1 MRTMH
6 LSAILL
12 VLLVPS
18 QARAEYKR
26 VELKIL
32 GMDCA
37 TCAHGVRIGVQK
49 VAGVESVELSL
60 ERAEA
65 DIKLAD
71 GNRVPLDQFRR
82 VVKGNGFE
90 PKEARVT
97 VRGTVREIAGKL
109 VLDVSG
115 PGTSL
120 VISPDKSAQEP
131 YKHAQERVGIE
142 EHFHVRGR
150 RNGRAR
156 HWRSRDDRD
165 RERQAAAVV
174 TSRRRL
180 SSRAGSSEEHEHYS
194 EDDHYEE
201 DAYPHPR
208 LEDAFHELTPGAHHR
223 EKDQELQA

>member
-1 MRTMH
+1 MRTIH
-6 LSAILL
+6 LFAILL

-18 QARAEYKR
+18 RARAEYKR

-60 ERAEA
+60 KRAEA

-82 VVKGNGFE
+82 VVKANGFE
-90 PKEARVT
+90 PKQARVT

-109 VLDVSG
+109 VLEVSG

-131 YKHAQERVGIE
+131 FKQLKSAWESKSTSTFEVVGT
-142 EHFHVRGR
+142 V
-150 RNGRAR
+150 
-156 HWRSRDDRD
+156 
-165 RERQAAAVV
+165 
-174 TSRRRL
+174 
-180 SSRAGSSEEHEHYS
+180 
-194 EDDHYEE
+194 
-201 DAYPHPR
+201 
-208 LEDAFHELTPGAHHR
+208 
-223 EKDQELQA
+223 DQGTGGVETIAIASVAPQQ